1 MRVLIAVVIVAAL
14 GALVIFGLNGYNK
27 SASLNDQPATAMTS
41 PATGQG
47 GTTTAPAE
55 PAQVPD
61 NTAQAMNKGASPLP
75 AVPDHPANN
84 SAQTTAGDVPKVAPP
99 AVTADNAMTEQQA
112 QQKITAAGYTQVSS
126 LTKDAGGSW
135 HGTAVKDG
143 ATVKVALDSQGKV
156 VAD

>member
-41 PATGQG
+41 PATGQA
-47 GTTTAPAE
+47 GTTAAPAE

-61 NTAQAMNKGASPLP
+61 NSAQALNKEAPVP

-84 SAQTTAGDVPKVAPP
+84 TAQTTAGDVPKVAPP
-99 AVTADNAMTEQQA
+99 PVTADNAMTEQQA
-112 QQKITAAGYTQVSS
+112 QQKIMAAGYTQVSS
-126 LTKDAGGSW
+126 LTKDPGGSW